1 MQTVKNLMRLFT
13 PSWEQVFKTVRL
25 QLKRIQSI
33 QKDTVKDNLQ
43 GQAWLIQNKRISL
56 TDKKRSK
63 YNILETVLQLTKR
76 IFQQEKARPTKKI
89 QVF

>member
-1 MQTVKNLMRLFT
+1 MQTVKNLIQLFT

-33 QKDTVKDNLQ
+33 QKDTVKDKLQ
-43 GQAWLIQNKRISL
+43 GQAWLIQNKPISL